1 MLSHAAL
8 CHLCG
13 TRPRLANSSRMR
25 GMTPGSAAAWTEKE
39 NASGARWRSAPDSA
53 GAAVSNSRDDIE
65 EILGKMRANQQGPS
79 PEGARVA
86 NSPDAGGMCRP
97 HDARNVSLGA
107 RHVKPSASCTALRK
121 MVIPGV
127 ERSEAAR
134 DP

>member
-25 GMTPGSAAAWTEKE
+25 GMTPGSAAAWTEKQ
-39 NASGARWRSAPDSA
+39 NASGASPRSAA
-53 GAAVSNSRDDIE
+53 GAVSSRRDDIE

-97 HDARNVSLGA
+97 HDARNVSLG
-107 RHVKPSASCTALRK
+107 
-121 MVIPGV
+121 
-127 ERSEAAR
+127 
-134 DP
+134 

>member
-1 MLSHAAL
+1 
-8 CHLCG
+8 
-13 TRPRLANSSRMR
+13 MR

-39 NASGARWRSAPDSA
+39 NASDARWRSAPDSA
-53 GAAVSNSRDDIE
+53 AAAVSNSRDDIE

-107 RHVKPSASCTALRK
+107 ACVKPTPRGGSKPGAS
-121 MVIPGV
+121 
-127 ERSEAAR
+127 RSRREGSR
-134 DP
+134 NNGGCHG